1 MARFTNFATLSYNGG
16 TTDSNTVVGEI
27 VETLAVTK
35 TAVTD
40 NYTAKDSI
48 VYAVSVTNSGTAPFS
63 NLTLTDN
70 LGGYAFNQT
79 TVYPLEYTA
88 NSVLYYINGVL
99 QTAPTVTA
107 GPPLVISGITVP
119 AGGNAVIIYET
130 TVTAYA
136 PLDAEGTV
144 TNTVTVTGGGLATAL
159 TATETVSVLPRADL
173 TIGKAL
179 SPTAVS
185 ENGTLTYTFVIAN
198 SGSIAATASDNVVLT
213 DTFSPILKNIGVTL
227 DGVALTEGTQYTYDT
242 ATGVFATVAGQITVP
257 AATYTQNADGTQAV
271 TPGTATLV
279 ITGTV

>member
-1 MARFTNFATLSYNGG
+1 MARFTNYATLSYNGG

-48 VYAVSVTNSGTAPFS
+48 VYVVSITNSGTAAFN

-88 NSVLYYINGVL
+88 NSVLYYINGTL
-99 QTAPTVTA
+99 QTAPAVTA

-119 AGGNAVIIYET
+119 AGGNAVIIYKAA
-130 TVTAYA
+130 VTAYA

-144 TNTVTVTGGGLATAL
+144 TNTVTVSGTGLATSL
-159 TATETVSVLPRADL
+159 TTEETISVLPRAEL
-173 TIGKAL
+173 TIAKAL

-198 SGSIAATASDNVVLT
+198 SGSVAATASDNVVLT

-227 DGVALTEGTQYTYDT
+227 DGVTLTEGTQYTYDST
-242 ATGVFATVAGQITVP
+242 TGVFTTVAGQITVP

-271 TPGTATLV
+271 TPGTATLTV
-279 ITGTV
+279 TGTV